1 MADTE
6 KTELV
11 EPTELEVE
19 PDVNAGLDKAL
30 ETYRKLIDRKDLV
43 EPLTDKEQDSLEKR
57 IKEIEEREVV
67 EKIEEH
73 EAVEIPCEKNKITI
87 GPPTLRLD
95 KALETY
101 RKLIDRKD
109 LVEPLTDKEQDSLE
123 KRIKEIEEREVVEK
137 IEEHEAVEIPCEK
150 NKITIGP
157 PTLTRFEKARIMG
170 ARALQLS
177 LGAPPFIPIPKTA
190 RISLD
195 ISMEELEQRVIPITI
210 RRVLPNGDYQN
221 IPIDYFE
228 K

>member
-1 MADTE
+1 MIRLYNVLRKFAYLSDTDESQLMESAQPEESIDAPVDDADAPVDDADAP
-6 KTELV
+6 V
-11 EPTELEVE
+11 EE
-19 PDVNAGLDKAL
+19 NAGLSKAL
-30 ETYRKLIDRKDLV
+30 DTYRKLIDRKDLV
-43 EPLTDKEQDSLEKR
+43 EPLTDKEQNSLEKR
-57 IKEIEEREVV
+57 IKEIEEREII

-73 EAVEIPCEKNKITI
+73 EP
-87 GPPTLRLD
+87 
-95 KALETY
+95 
-101 RKLIDRKD
+101 
-109 LVEPLTDKEQDSLE
+109 
-123 KRIKEIEEREVVEK
+123 
-137 IEEHEAVEIPCEK
+137 VEIPCEK

-177 LGAPPFIPIPKTA
+177 LGAPPFIPIPKNA

>member
-1 MADTE
+1 MSDAKNTE
-6 KTELV
+6 VLETPEI
-11 EPTELEVE
+11 EPEVQT
-19 PDVNAGLDKAL
+19 NAGLNKAL
-30 ETYRKLIDRKDLV
+30 ETYRKLIEKKNGKD
-43 EPLTDKEQDSLEKR
+43 ETLTEKEQEGLEKK

-67 EKIEEH
+67 ERIEDH
-73 EAVEIPCEKNKITI
+73 DAT
-87 GPPTLRLD
+87 
-95 KALETY
+95 
-101 RKLIDRKD
+101 
-109 LVEPLTDKEQDSLE
+109 
-123 KRIKEIEEREVVEK
+123 
-137 IEEHEAVEIPCEK
+137 EIPCEK

-195 ISMEELEQRVIPITI
+195 ISMEELEERVIPITI

-221 IPIDYFE
+221 IPIDYFQ

>member
-1 MADTE
+1 MIRLYNVLRKFCYLSKSKETE
-6 KTELV
+6 VVEVPATEEV
-11 EPTELEVE
+11 AAEELE
-19 PDVNAGLDKAL
+19 NAGLNKAL

-43 EPLTDKEQDSLEKR
+43 EPLTEKEQENLENR
-57 IKEIEEREVV
+57 IKEIENREVID
-67 EKIEEH
+67 KIVEH
-73 EAVEIPCEKNKITI
+73 EPVEIPCEK
-87 GPPTLRLD
+87 G
-95 KALETY
+95 
-101 RKLIDRKD
+101 
-109 LVEPLTDKEQDSLE
+109 
-123 KRIKEIEEREVVEK
+123 
-137 IEEHEAVEIPCEK
+137 
-150 NKITIGP
+150 KITIGP

-177 LGAPPFIPIPKTA
+177 LGAPPFIPIPKNA

>member
-1 MADTE
+1 LVVLSKVKESELLEAPQTEEEISEDT
-6 KTELV
+6 V
-11 EPTELEVE
+11 EENV
-19 PDVNAGLDKAL
+19 GLNKAL
-30 ETYRKLIDRKDLV
+30 DTYRKLIDRKDLV
-43 EPLTDKEQDSLEKR
+43 EPLTEKEQNSLEER
-57 IKEIEEREVV
+57 IKEIENREVV

-73 EAVEIPCEKNKITI
+73 EAVEIPCEK
-87 GPPTLRLD
+87 G
-95 KALETY
+95 
-101 RKLIDRKD
+101 
-109 LVEPLTDKEQDSLE
+109 
-123 KRIKEIEEREVVEK
+123 
-137 IEEHEAVEIPCEK
+137 
-150 NKITIGP
+150 KITIGP

-177 LGAPPFIPIPKTA
+177 LGAPPFIPIPKNA